1 MRVIIAGGGTGGHV
15 IPALAIAQQLKKQ
28 FDAEVLFIGTAR
40 GIETRLVPQAGF
52 PLELIQVGAL
62 KNVSLMTR
70 AKTMFDLPRAL
81 WTAGRIV
88 SDFRPDVVIGVGGY
102 ASGPAM
108 LAAIRRR
115 IPTLAFEPNV
125 VPGFA
130 NRLVARLVSAA
141 AVHFEETCDY
151 FRNAKVTGVPVREAF
166 FKIRARGTLAKSDAR
181 TAKDTPSAN
190 EMSTSKDV
198 TEENKSAPTL
208 LVFGG
213 SQGAHA
219 INQAMIE
226 SLPGLRQ
233 RIPAIHIVHQTGQRD
248 YDTVLAAYQKHGM
261 AGETTAALSR
271 PGTTDDTPLAPS
283 DMTKTGEA
291 AAAASSSAATRSAMT
306 GEARAAP
313 SAEVYK
319 FIDDMPAI
327 FARADLLVC
336 RSGASTV
343 GEITAAGKPAIFVP
357 FPRAA
362 DDHQNVN
369 ARALERAGAAVVVE
383 ESNLEAAYLV
393 DIISA
398 LLNDPLRL
406 RRMAEAAKSLAHPN
420 AVEEIA
426 EMVKNL
432 ALASQG

>member
-28 FDAEVLFIGTAR
+28 FAAEVLFIGTAR

-70 AKTMFDLPRAL
+70 AKTIFDLPRAL
-81 WTAGRIV
+81 WISGRIV
-88 SDFRPDVVIGVGGY
+88 SGFRPDVVIGVGGY

-130 NRLVARLVSAA
+130 NRLVAHFVSAA
-141 AVHFEETCDY
+141 AVHFEETRQY

-166 FKIRARGTLAKSDAR
+166 FHIAPKIPNRS
-181 TAKDTPSAN
+181 
-190 EMSTSKDV
+190 
-198 TEENKSAPTL
+198 PTL

-219 INQAMIE
+219 INQAMIQ

-233 RIPAIHIVHQTGQRD
+233 KIPAIHVIHQTGQRD
-248 YDTVLAAYQKHGM
+248 YDTVLAAYQKLGM
-261 AGETTAALSR
+261 ALETTGESPNSAPDNSSGASR
-271 PGTTDDTPLAPS
+271 PA
-283 DMTKTGEA
+283 
-291 AAAASSSAATRSAMT
+291 SAAPGAV
-306 GEARAAP
+306 
-313 SAEVYK
+313 SAEVHK
-319 FIDDMPAI
+319 FIDDMPAT

-362 DDHQNVN
+362 DDHQNIN

-393 DIISA
+393 DTIAA
-398 LLNDPLRL
+398 LLNDPARL
-406 RRMAEAAKSLAHPN
+406 RNMSEAAKSLAHPK

-426 EMVKNL
+426 DMVKDL
-432 ALASQG
+432 APPD

>member
-28 FDAEVLFIGTAR
+28 FAAEVLFIGTPR
-40 GIETRLVPQAGF
+40 GIETRLVPRAGF

-62 KNVSLMTR
+62 KNVSLLTR
-70 AKTMFDLPRAL
+70 VKTIFDLPRAL
-81 WTAGRIV
+81 WVSGRIV

-108 LAAIRRR
+108 VAAIRRR

-130 NRLVARLVSAA
+130 NRMVARFVSAA
-141 AVHFEETCDY
+141 AVHFEETCEY
-151 FRNAKVTGVPVREAF
+151 FRSAKVTGVPVREAF
-166 FKIRARGTLAKSDAR
+166 FKIPAKGAAPGARDLLKKGEVAARG
-181 TAKDTPSAN
+181 
-190 EMSTSKDV
+190 V
-198 TEENKSAPTL
+198 PTL

-226 SLPGLRQ
+226 SLPGLRAK
-233 RIPAIHIVHQTGQRD
+233 IPALHIIHQTGERD
-248 YDTVLAAYQKHGM
+248 YETVLAAYKRLGFP
-261 AGETTAALSR
+261 GERL
-271 PGTTDDTPLAPS
+271 
-283 DMTKTGEA
+283 TGER
-291 AAAASSSAATRSAMT
+291 SAAMS
-306 GEARAAP
+306 GE
-313 SAEVYK
+313 VHK
-319 FIDDMPAI
+319 FIDDMPAM
-327 FARADLLVC
+327 FAKADLLVC

-357 FPRAA
+357 FPHAA
-362 DDHQNVN
+362 DDHQNKN
-369 ARALERAGAAVVVE
+369 ARALENAGAAIVVE

-393 DIISA
+393 ETIAA
-398 LLNDPLRL
+398 LLSDPRRL
-406 RRMAEAAKSLAHPN
+406 VAMSEAARSLAHPK

-426 EMVKNL
+426 EMVARL
-432 ALASQG
+432 AAAD

>member
-15 IPALAIAQQLKKQ
+15 IPALAIAHQLQKQ
-28 FDAEVLFIGTAR
+28 FAAEILFVGTSR

-52 PLELIQVGAL
+52 SLELIQVGAL
-62 KNVSLMTR
+62 KNVSLTTR

-81 WTAGRIV
+81 WTAGRLLT
-88 SDFRPDVVIGVGGY
+88 DFRPDVVIGVGGY

-130 NRLVARLVSAA
+130 NRIVARFVSAA
-141 AVHFEETCDY
+141 AVHFEETCQY
-151 FRNAKVTGVPVREAF
+151 FRNATVTGVPVREAF
-166 FKIRARGTLAKSDAR
+166 FRIAPKPPG
-181 TAKDTPSAN
+181 
-190 EMSTSKDV
+190 
-198 TEENKSAPTL
+198 SAPTL

-219 INQAMIE
+219 INQAMVE
-226 SLPGLRQ
+226 SMMVQSMTTDSLSGLRAKL
-233 RIPAIHIVHQTGQRD
+233 PAIHIIHQTGQRD
-248 YDTVLAAYQKHGM
+248 FELVEAAY
-261 AGETTAALSR
+261 
-271 PGTTDDTPLAPS
+271 
-283 DMTKTGEA
+283 TKSGI
-291 AAAASSSAATRSAMT
+291 
-306 GEARAAP
+306 
-313 SAEVYK
+313 SAEVHK
-319 FIDDMPAI
+319 FIDDMPAA

-343 GEITAAGKPAIFVP
+343 GEITAAGKPAIFIP

-383 ESNLEAAYLV
+383 ESTLEPAYLV
-393 DIISA
+393 ETIAA
-398 LLNDPLRL
+398 LLTDPARL
-406 RRMAEAAKSLAHPN
+406 ASMSAAARSLAHPQ
-420 AVEEIA
+420 AVAEIA
-426 EMVKNL
+426 AMVRSL
-432 ALASQG
+432 AGDLAAE

>member
-1 MRVIIAGGGTGGHV
+1 MRIVIAGGGTGGHV

-28 FDAEVLFIGTAR
+28 FAAEVLFIGTAR

-52 PLELIQVGAL
+52 PLELIKVGGL

-81 WTAGRIV
+81 WTSGRML
-88 SDFRPDVVIGVGGY
+88 SDFNPDVVIGVGGY

-108 LAAIRRR
+108 LGAIRRR

-130 NRLVARLVSAA
+130 NRLIARWVSAA
-141 AVHFEETCDY
+141 AVHFEETCEY
-151 FRNAKVTGVPVREAF
+151 FPNCKVTGVPVREAF
-166 FKIRARGTLAKSDAR
+166 FQISAKAGG
-181 TAKDTPSAN
+181 P
-190 EMSTSKDV
+190 
-198 TEENKSAPTL
+198 PTL

-213 SQGAHA
+213 SQGARA

-226 SLPGLRQ
+226 SLPGLRE
-233 RIPAIHIVHQTGQRD
+233 RVPGLHIIHQTGQRD
-248 YDTVLAAYQKHGM
+248 YDHVLAAYERLG
-261 AGETTAALSR
+261 
-271 PGTTDDTPLAPS
+271 
-283 DMTKTGEA
+283 MTKTGGA
-291 AAAASSSAATRSAMT
+291 PV
-306 GEARAAP
+306 AP
-313 SAEVYK
+313 SGEVHK
-319 FIDDMPAI
+319 FIDDMPGT

-343 GEITAAGKPAIFVP
+343 AEITAAGKPAIFVP

-383 ESNLEAAYLV
+383 ESNLGAAYLV
-393 DIISA
+393 DTIAA
-398 LLNDPLRL
+398 LLGDPRHLRD
-406 RRMAEAAKSLAHPN
+406 MSAAAKSLAHPK

-426 EMVKNL
+426 EIVNRL
-432 ALASQG
+432 AEPG

>member
-15 IPALAIAQQLKKQ
+15 IPALAIAQELAKQ
-28 FDAEVLFIGTAR
+28 FAADILFVGTAR

-52 PLELIQVGAL
+52 SLELVKVGAL
-62 KNVSLMTR
+62 KNVSLLTR

-81 WTAGRIV
+81 WTAGRIT
-88 SDFRPDVVIGVGGY
+88 SDFRPDVVVGVGGY

-108 LAAIRRR
+108 VAAIRRR

-130 NRLVARLVSAA
+130 NRIVGHFVSGA
-141 AVHFEETCDY
+141 AVHFEETREY
-151 FRNAKVTGVPVREAF
+151 FRHAKVTGVPVREAF
-166 FKIRARGTLAKSDAR
+166 FNMKSA
-181 TAKDTPSAN
+181 AP
-190 EMSTSKDV
+190 DV
-198 TEENKSAPTL
+198 TNQHPTL

-226 SLPGLRQ
+226 SLAGLRAQ
-233 RIPAIHIVHQTGQRD
+233 LPGIHIVHQTGQRD
-248 YDTVLAAYQKHGM
+248 FELVQEAYQRSGIS
-261 AGETTAALSR
+261 GE
-271 PGTTDDTPLAPS
+271 
-283 DMTKTGEA
+283 
-291 AAAASSSAATRSAMT
+291 
-306 GEARAAP
+306 
-313 SAEVYK
+313 VHQ
-319 FIDDMPAI
+319 FIDDMPAA
-327 FARADLLVC
+327 FARASLLVC

-393 DIISA
+393 ETIA
-398 LLNDPLRL
+398 TLLKYPSRL
-406 RRMAEAAKSLAHPN
+406 RAMADAAKALAHPN
-420 AVEEIA
+420 AVSDIA
-426 EMVKNL
+426 EMVRRL
-432 ALASQG
+432 AGNFASADAH